1 MPLISIITI
10 TYNAASTLGPTMQ
23 SVKAQR
29 FADYEHLVIDGAS
42 TDSTLAVARMQGSEK
57 VRILSEPDGGLYDA
71 MNKGLHM
78 AKGRYVLFLNA
89 GDRFASADTLGLYA
103 NASAHSP
110 AIIYGDTDLVNLHG
124 QYVGPRHLSAP
135 AVLNKDSFR
144 AGMLVCHQAFM
155 VRRDLAP
162 DYDLS
167 YRLSSDY
174 DWCLRC
180 LEQAERKGQECVNLN
195 RVTIHYLSEGLTTS
209 HRFASLRE
217 RFSIMSRHF
226 GLLPTAA
233 RHIGFLFRA
242 VRRKL

>member
-10 TYNAASTLGPTMQ
+10 TYNAASTLGATMQ
-23 SVKAQR
+23 SVKSQR

-42 TDSTLAVARMQGSEK
+42 TDSTLAVARMQGSGK
-57 VRILSEPDGGLYDA
+57 VRIVSEPDNGLYDA

-78 AKGRYVLFLNA
+78 ARGRYVLFLNA
-89 GDRFASADTLGLYA
+89 GDRFASPDTLALYGGA
-103 NASAHSP
+103 LEQNP
-110 AIIYGDTDLVNLHG
+110 AVVYGDTDLVNAHG

-135 AVLNKDSFR
+135 RVLTKDSFR

-167 YRLSSDY
+167 YRLSADY
-174 DWCLRC
+174 DWCLHC
-180 LEQAERKGQECVNLN
+180 LEQAERSGEKCVNLN
-195 RVTIHYLSEGLTTS
+195 QVTIHYLNEGLTTS

-217 RFSIMSRHF
+217 RFLIMSKHF
-226 GLLPTAA
+226 GLLSTAG
-233 RHIGFLFRA
+233 RHMGFLIRA
-242 VRRKL
+242 LRRTL

>member
-42 TDSTLAVARMQGSEK
+42 TDSTLAVARMQGSGK
-57 VRILSEPDGGLYDA
+57 VRIVSEPDDGLYDA
-71 MNKGLHM
+71 MNKGLHL
-78 AKGRYVLFLNA
+78 AKGTYVVFLNA
-89 GDRFASADTLGLYA
+89 GDRFASSDTLGQYA
-103 NASAHSP
+103 RAAGKDA
-110 AIIYGDTDLVNLHG
+110 AIIYGDTDLVNPHG
-124 QYVGPRHLSAP
+124 QYLGPRHLSAP
-135 AVLNKDSFR
+135 EVLTRDSFR

-162 DYDLS
+162 DYNLS
-167 YRLSSDY
+167 YRLSADY

-180 LEQAERKGQECVNLN
+180 LEHAEKSGQGCVNLH

-217 RFSIMSRHF
+217 RFSIMSEHF
-226 GLLPTAA
+226 GLIPTAL
-233 RHIGFLFRA
+233 RHVGFLIRA
-242 VRRKL
+242 FRRKF

>member
-42 TDSTLAVARMQGSEK
+42 TDSTLAVARMQGSDK
-57 VRILSEPDGGLYDA
+57 VRIVSEPDGGLYDA
-71 MNKGLHM
+71 MNKGLRQ
-78 AKGRYVLFLNA
+78 AKGTYVVFLNA
-89 GDRFASADTLGLYA
+89 GDRFATPDTLGRYA
-103 NASAHSP
+103 KAAGRNP
-110 AIIYGDTDLVNLHG
+110 AIIYGDTDLVNVHG

-135 AVLNKDSFR
+135 EVLTKDSFR

-162 DYDLS
+162 DYNLD
-167 YRLSSDY
+167 YRLSADY

-180 LEQAERKGQECVNLN
+180 MEQAEKKELKCINL
-195 RVTIHYLSEGLTTS
+195 RQVTIHYLSEGLTTS

-217 RFSIMSRHF
+217 RFSIMSKHF
-226 GLLPTAA
+226 GLIPTAL
-233 RHIGFLFRA
+233 RHVGFLIRA
-242 VRRKL
+242 FRRKL

>member
-42 TDSTLAVARMQGSEK
+42 TDSTLEVARMQGAEM
-57 VRILSEPDGGLYDA
+57 VRIVSEPDGGLYDA

-78 AKGRYVLFLNA
+78 ARGTYVVFLNA
-89 GDRFASADTLGLYA
+89 GDRFASSDTLGQYA
-103 NASAHSP
+103 TAAETNP
-110 AIIYGDTDLVNLHG
+110 AVIYGDTDLVTPHG

-135 AVLNKDSFR
+135 EVLTKDSFR

-162 DYDLS
+162 DYNLA
-167 YRLSSDY
+167 YRLSADF

-180 LEQAERKGQECVNLN
+180 LERAEKKGLKCVNLHC
-195 RVTIHYLSEGLTTS
+195 VTINYLSEGLTTS

-217 RFSIMSRHF
+217 RFAIMSKHF
-226 GLLPTAA
+226 GFIPTAA
-233 RHIGFLFRA
+233 RHVGFLIRA
-242 VRRKL
+242 IKRKL